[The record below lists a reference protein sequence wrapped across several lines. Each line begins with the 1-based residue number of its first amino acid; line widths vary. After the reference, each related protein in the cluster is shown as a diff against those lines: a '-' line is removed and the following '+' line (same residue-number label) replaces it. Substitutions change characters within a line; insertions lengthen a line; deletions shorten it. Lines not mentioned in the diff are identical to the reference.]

1 MLAYNRHIVNNCTW
15 CSRPRPS
22 QRGGTAVALQPNQL
36 ARCCLIRGTVHSDVA
51 AAGAVLQH
59 SRALANWWGTCK
71 RSTGV
76 VPATTSSL
84 NTAVCVVRHFCSW
97 SVCVSMPSVSTLS
110 WLTGQAATTRT
121 IAITWLTSPH
131 SVHLVPVYALMAAVF
146 SYMSPSS
153 AAACRVHY
161 KHVVSFCQTALP
173 PLFCSGFSR
182 PSCAS
187 TDSRSNGH
195 WRCSVAACH
204 CCADHPVI
212 NRFSQSDHQ
221 I

>member
-1 MLAYNRHIVNNCTW
+1 MLPNKRNHPQWRRSCW
-15 CSRPRPS
+15 CSPA
-22 QRGGTAVALQPNQL
+22 TFT
-36 ARCCLIRGTVHSDVA
+36 C
-51 AAGAVLQH
+51 

-97 SVCVSMPSVSTLS
+97 SVCVSMPSASTMS

-121 IAITWLTSPH
+121 IAITWPTSPH
-131 SVHLVPVYALMAAVF
+131 TIHLVPVYALMAAVF

-153 AAACRVHY
+153 AAASRVHY
-161 KHVVSFCQTALP
+161 KHVVSFCQTALS

-182 PSCAS
+182 AELCFDRQSVKRTLAVFSSGLPLLC
-187 TDSRSNGH
+187 RSSSYKSIFIVRSSNIM
-195 WRCSVAACH
+195 
-204 CCADHPVI
+204 I
-212 NRFSQSDHQ
+212 NRV
-221 I
+221 